1 MCAAP
6 ARRCGT
12 PGKPSCWKTCFEP
25 PGECSR
31 VSRSPGTP
39 PWPRSRR
46 KRRGCCGSTR
56 CPTTSRTGYGRSST
70 SLISFGMTPRKSP
83 GIRAIFT
90 TAWRPSGRS
99 STSARTS
106 AARTTCCRS
115 WRATG
120 RACSTRSPA
129 PSPAITSTCR
139 RPGSTPWVIARKTCS
154 WSRARRSRIPRPCC
168 SWSRICSRGLLFSR
182 QLLPRKQ
189 RFVEAE
195 AGEVADPHRV
205 EDAVEVVAFVLHHP
219 GVKTLH
225 LAFEKVSYFV
235 KPLVAQ
241 RAPARHPAAHP
252 RHREA
257 TFPGFL
263 HFGRELLEHR
273 VDQHGIG
280 HFLRV
285 RVARVGMHSE
295 NDDAQPGADLRRGE
309 AGAIQVR
316 HGVAQVLQQLCQLRR
331 PELFYWDGNLP
342 QPRVSHAQHF
352 ADHCRQSLS
361 MMLRTR
367 PIASSSTAPMRS
379 SGTARRLSPRPAA

>member
-1 MCAAP
+1 MRSTRSPSWARAAARITATCSACSKP
-6 ARRCGT
+6 SLPRRC
-12 PGKPSCWKTCFEP
+12 
-25 PGECSR
+25 
-31 VSRSPGTP
+31 
-39 PWPRSRR
+39 SRR
-46 KRRGCCGSTR
+46 RRCRRRAADGCRAAC
-56 CPTTSRTGYGRSST
+56 
-70 SLISFGMTPRKSP
+70 
-83 GIRAIFT
+83 AIF
-90 TAWRPSGRS
+90 PSRRW

-154 WSRARRSRIPRPCC
+154 WSRAKLSRTPRRCC
-168 SWSRICSRGLLFSR
+168 SWSRTCSRGLLFSR

-189 RFVEAE
+189 RLVEAE

-225 LAFEKVSYFV
+225 LAFKEVSFLV

-257 TFPGFL
+257 TFPAFL

-273 VDQHGIG
+273 VDQHRIG
-280 HFLRV
+280 HFFSV
-285 RVARVGMHSE
+285 RVTRVGVNSE
-295 NDDAQPGADLRRGE
+295 NDDAQPDADLRRGE
-309 AGAIQVR
+309 PGAIQVR
-316 HGVAQVLQQLCQLRR
+316 HRVVHIFQQFIQFLCFEARHRHRL
-331 PELFYWDGNLP
+331 LP
-342 QPRVSHAQHF
+342 QPWISHAQYF

-379 SGTARRLSPRPAA
+379 TGTARRLSPRPAA